1 MSILFRVEALELHT
15 NKERHD
21 RRTFRKGLNLLIGD
35 PGAGKS
41 TLIELIRFAL
51 GMKAQQTPVV
61 ERSVERVT
69 VEIVAGDHRLSLAR
83 SVRTPGV
90 VEVVDLDSQEILGE
104 YPVAPEEDE
113 IGIGTALLR
122 WLGIP
127 TNIEVTVNGRR
138 RVVTFQHVWEYMHV
152 PQFEIDHSIARH
164 DVAALTP
171 RRKRIFELLFGLVDE
186 RLTTLESKV
195 DETKG
200 KRRDA
205 GAHLQGVRALVE
217 RTALPE
223 RLALENELS
232 GAERHR
238 HRLLRTDERLR
249 SSLGAHDDRIIALR
263 GLLTTTRNTIART
276 DEALERL
283 ERTQQ
288 QRRARS
294 GELVAALARLDRVRT
309 ANEVL
314 APIEFSQCPRCLQA
328 LDEHRA
334 EPGACRLCLQAI
346 PENEP
351 HRSRRA
357 PRKRL
362 SDLDRLPLA
371 VPGEAT
377 AQETQLSNQNEEI
390 HLLLGQGEQ
399 ERETLQSYRSE
410 LLGELRDLEMELD
423 LLTSRLGFPGSEEL
437 ARVAEQLA
445 GATAE
450 VERITLLLST
460 AEHAASFTTA
470 YEEADEAWTDAKEE
484 LLRHREHLEST
495 SQTLFS
501 SLTEIYSALLLEIF
515 TAPNV
520 QEAFIYSRNFLPY
533 IDGKRFDTV
542 SISGGNRVPFIVG
555 YWLALQTVALSSP
568 QYPFPGFLI
577 LDSPQKS
584 LGPLQE
590 LSRKMYRQIEAMAAE
605 REETF
610 QIFVL
615 DTNLPSGF
623 TPFRE
628 PMQLTYR
635 NPGIRSIR
643 HPGPGAVYT
652 VEGEPVAE
660 PGTE

>member
-15 NKERHD
+15 DKERHD

-41 TLIELIRFAL
+41 TLIELIRFGL

-69 VEIVAGDHRLSLAR
+69 VEIVAGDHRLGLAR
-83 SVRTPGV
+83 AVRTPGI
-90 VEVVDLDSQEILGE
+90 VEVVDLDSQEALGE
-104 YPVAPEEDE
+104 YPVVPDQDE

-122 WLGIP
+122 WLGVP
-127 TNIEVTVNGRR
+127 SDIEVTVNGRR
-138 RVVTFQHVWEYMHV
+138 KVVTFEHVWEYMHV

-164 DVAALTP
+164 DVTSLTP

-186 RLTTLESKV
+186 RLTTLEAKV

-205 GAHLQGVRALVE
+205 GAHLQGVQALVE
-217 RTALPE
+217 RAALPE
-223 RLALENELS
+223 QHDLMNELS
-232 GAERHR
+232 EAEQHR
-238 HRLLRTDERLR
+238 QRLLRTDERLR
-249 SSLGAHDDRIIALR
+249 SSLGARDDRIVALR
-263 GLLTTTRNTIART
+263 GLLTATRNTVART
-276 DEALERL
+276 DEALQRL
-283 ERTQQ
+283 EQTQQ
-288 QRRARS
+288 QRRTRS
-294 GELVAALARLDRVRT
+294 EELAAALARLDRVRT
-309 ANEVL
+309 ANVLL
-314 APIEFSQCPRCLQA
+314 APIEFSQCPRCLQE

-334 EPGACRLCLQAI
+334 EPEACRLCLQDI
-346 PENEP
+346 PQQEP
-351 HRSRRA
+351 HRPRRT
-357 PRKRL
+357 PHER
-362 SDLDRLPLA
+362 SGGPDRLPLA

-377 AQETQLSNQNEEI
+377 AQETQLSDQSEEI
-390 HLLLGQGEQ
+390 RLLLIQGEQ
-399 ERETLQSYRSE
+399 ERATLQSYRSD
-410 LLGELRDLEMELD
+410 LLEELRELEAELD

-450 VERITLLLST
+450 VERINLLLST
-460 AEHAASFTTA
+460 AEHAASFATA
-470 YEEADEAWTDAKEE
+470 YEVAVEAWTDAKEE
-484 LLRHREHLEST
+484 LSRHQEYLEST
-495 SQTLFS
+495 SSTLFS
-501 SLTEIYSALLLEIF
+501 SLTEIYSALLLDSF

-520 QEAFIYSRNFLPY
+520 REALIYSRDFLPY
-533 IDGKRFDTV
+533 IDGKKFDTV

-555 YWLALQTVALSSP
+555 YWLALQSVALSSP

-590 LSRKMYRQIEAMAAE
+590 LSTKMYRQIQAMAAE

-615 DTNLPSGF
+615 DTDLPRDF
-623 TPFRE
+623 TPSRE
-628 PMQLTYR
+628 PIQLTYR

-643 HPGPGAVYT
+643 HPGPGAVHT
-652 VEGEPVAE
+652 VEGEPVEE
-660 PGTE
+660 PGIE